1 MNPRSIAPVP
11 PFRVLIFSVLTS
23 IAMAA
28 LAIPSALAQLAPLGG
43 AATTPPPPA
52 QTPSGAPLPTL
63 PPAPASLSI
72 EAMNADLKTA
82 RAANQEKRFADAETL
97 MRKDT
102 AARPKQPYLWIELG
116 VAQLGQK
123 KYDEAETSFKAALN
137 GGEAVQKQTDVAG
150 FYQEGKGTTGH
161 VAISSAPVTSETKT
175 LPEVNGLANSNLG
188 EVYIRTN
195 RIPEAQAAF
204 DKAAAANPAQAG
216 LFYGN
221 AAVFL
226 FQAGNAP
233 AQLDAATKA
242 IAADPA
248 RARNYYFKAQ
258 ALTTQATVDPKT
270 SKLIL
275 PPGCLDAY
283 QKYLELD
290 PNGQFAPDTKA
301 ILTAA
306 GATPKPPG
314 KK

>member
-1 MNPRSIAPVP
+1 MTPRSIAPA
-11 PFRVLIFSVLTS
+11 LKYLVLTS
-23 IAMAA
+23 IVLVA
-28 LAIPSALAQLAPLGG
+28 LAIPPAHAQLAPLGG
-43 AATTPPPPA
+43 TTSTPPPA
-52 QTPSGAPLPTL
+52 QTQGVPPLAGAP
-63 PPAPASLSI
+63 PPAAPAAPASLSV
-72 EAMNADLKTA
+72 EAVNADLKTA

-116 VAQLGQK
+116 VAELGQK
-123 KYDEAETSFKAALN
+123 KYDDAEASFKAALN
-137 GGEAVQKQTDVAG
+137 GGEAVQKQTEVAG

-161 VAISSAPVTSETKT
+161 VSISTAPVTSESKT
-175 LPEVNGLANSNLG
+175 LPEINGLANSNLG
-188 EVYIRTN
+188 EVYIRTY

-216 LFYGN
+216 FFYGN
-221 AAVFL
+221 ETVFL

-233 AQLDAATKA
+233 AQLDAANKA
-242 IAADPA
+242 IAADPT

-275 PPGCLDAY
+275 PPGCLEAY

-290 PNGQFAPDTKA
+290 PNGQFAPDTKS
-301 ILTAA
+301 ILAA
-306 GATPKPPG
+306 TGASLKPVF

>member
-1 MNPRSIAPVP
+1 
-11 PFRVLIFSVLTS
+11 
-23 IAMAA
+23 MAEK
-28 LAIPSALAQLAPLGG
+28 
-43 AATTPPPPA
+43 
-52 QTPSGAPLPTL
+52 
-63 PPAPASLSI
+63 LS
-72 EAMNADLKTA
+72 
-82 RAANQEKRFADAETL
+82 
-97 MRKDT
+97 
-102 AARPKQPYLWIELG
+102 
-116 VAQLGQK
+116 
-123 KYDEAETSFKAALN
+123 
-137 GGEAVQKQTDVAG
+137 QKQTDVAG

-161 VAISSAPVTSETKT
+161 VAISTAPVTRRPRPCRRSTASAT
-175 LPEVNGLANSNLG
+175 AILG

-221 AAVFL
+221 EAVFL

-275 PPGCLDAY
+275 PPGCLDPV
-283 QKYLELD
+283 Q
-290 PNGQFAPDTKA
+290 
-301 ILTAA
+301 
-306 GATPKPPG
+306 
-314 KK
+314 